1 LDKENINKPEPPA
14 TVPMLKR
21 REEEI
26 DFSVYWAAIAERKW
40 FIALIILLV
49 LGVAVFYIL
58 IATPVYQTDA
68 MLQLEPQKS
77 AASGLDD
84 ISQLLLGGNEEA
96 LAELEIIRSR
106 QIIGKVVEK
115 LKLDISAKPHYLP
128 IIGEAFARYYKK
140 YAGDETDKPM
150 EPLWELSQFA
160 WGGEK
165 IEIASLTVSPNYENQ
180 ALKLIAGENNR
191 YQLYDAEDNLLLKG
205 TVGKPAVAKAKKK
218 VEIEVAELQA
228 RPGTEFIVTKRSHSL
243 TVLKLQ
249 DRLKASEKGMKTGIL
264 QLSLEGS
271 EPEKITKILNTIAQ
285 VYVQQNIER
294 KLQEVGNMLDFVN
307 SQLPTIKAN
316 LEAAE
321 AKLRTHYK
329 KYGTVN
335 VELETRTLLSQ
346 LAEVEKRI
354 SSLELV
360 EVQYKR
366 QYTRENPH
374 LIAFEKQLNQ
384 LKNERTLFT
393 KRISQLPK
401 AEMNLVKVMRDVEVA
416 REVYS
421 LLLNKAQELKIA
433 KAGIIGNVYIVDP
446 AIIPTEKIKPK
457 KRLIIGA
464 ALILGLFLGVF
475 MAFLR
480 KAMHVGIESA
490 DIIEQR
496 LNLPVYAIVPHSEKQ
511 VKLVKRSK
519 KVAAKPQVLALEDP
533 RELAIEGLR
542 SLRTNL
548 QFALIGTQ
556 RPIITITG
564 PTPGIGKSFI
574 SVNLAYIMANT
585 DKRVFLIDGDMR
597 KGHLHQFLGREISP
611 GLSEVISG
619 ECELEAAIHHI
630 SDNTGDKEISISFL
644 SAGTRPPNPSEL
656 LMHERFQNLLET
668 VSKQFDIIIID
679 TPPTIGMT
687 DATIIGRLAGDTN
700 FLVVRAEQQMLEEVE
715 LSLKLFEKASAK
727 ITGVIFNDVSPRSGY
742 GYSNY
747 YKYGY
752 KYRY

>member
-1 LDKENINKPEPPA
+1 MNKPEHPA

-40 FIALIILLV
+40 FITLIILLV
-49 LGVAVFYIL
+49 LGVAVFYTL
-58 IATPVYQTDA
+58 VATPVYQTDA
-68 MLQLEPQKS
+68 MLQLETQKS
-77 AASGLDD
+77 ATSGLDD
-84 ISQLLLGGNEEA
+84 LSQLLLGENGKA

-106 QIIGKVVEK
+106 QILGKVVEK
-115 LKLDISAKPHYLP
+115 LKLDISAKPHYFP
-128 IIGEAFARYYKK
+128 IIGAAFVRYYKK
-140 YAGDETDKPM
+140 SAGDNTDKPM

-165 IEIASLTVSPNYENQ
+165 IEIASLTVSPIYENQ

-205 TVGKPAVAKAKKK
+205 TVGKRAVAKARLKK
-218 VEIEVAELQA
+218 VVEIVVAELQA
-228 RPGTEFIVTKRSHSL
+228 RPGTEFIVTKQSHSL

-249 DRLKASEKGMKTGIL
+249 EQLKASEKSMKTGIL

-271 EPEKITKILNTIAQ
+271 EPDKITKILNTIAQ

-294 KLQEVGNMLDFVN
+294 KLQEVGNMLAFVN

-346 LAEVEKRI
+346 LAELEKRI

-401 AEMNLVKVMRDVEVA
+401 AEMNLVKVMRDVEIA

-421 LLLNKAQELKIA
+421 LLLNKAQEFKIA
-433 KAGIIGNVYIVDP
+433 KAGITGNVYIVDP

-464 ALILGLFLGVF
+464 ALILGLFFGVF
-475 MAFLR
+475 IALLR
-480 KAMHVGIESA
+480 KAMQVGIDSA

-511 VKLVKRSK
+511 IKLAKRRK

-533 RELAIEGLR
+533 GELAIEGLR

-564 PTPGIGKSFI
+564 PTPNIGKSFI

-644 SAGTRPPNPSEL
+644 SGGTRPPNPSEL

-700 FLVVRAEQQMLEEVE
+700 FMVVRAEQQMLEEVE

-752 KYRY
+752 S